1 MARNHSDQGK
11 NKKGKDKKGKN
22 KKGKDKKNKKD
33 KSIAAKMARGADRH
47 RLYEESVQEVE
58 SDVQMIDR
66 VYKKRY
72 GRLPLSLREDF
83 CGTAALCCEWARTR
97 ENNTAAGIDLEQEVL
112 DYCRQN
118 HFPKLDN
125 EQQTRIDLRL
135 GDVLEDDVS
144 GFDVTCAFNFSYF
157 CFQTRPLL
165 TQYFQMARKS
175 LGEEGLFIIDLYG
188 GADAQRTMTETREQ
202 EGFDYVWD
210 QHIFDPVTHHVINYI
225 HFEFPDGSEMRRAF
239 TYDWRLWS
247 IPELRDLMAD
257 AGFSESH
264 VYWEGT
270 DRKTNEPN
278 GVYRKV
284 TSAPDDPAFV
294 SYVVAYP

>member
-1 MARNHSDQGK
+1 MARNHSTQGRQK
-11 NKKGKDKKGKN
+11 SGRGKPSGKRRR
-22 KKGKDKKNKKD
+22 K
-33 KSIAAKMARGADRH
+33 AKRAVVPKMSRGADRH

-66 VYKKRY
+66 VFKKRY
-72 GRLPLSLREDF
+72 GRLPKRLREDF
-83 CGTAALCCEWARTR
+83 CGTAALCCEWVRTR
-97 ENNTAAGIDLEQEVL
+97 SDNRAVGVDIEPEVL
-112 DYCRQN
+112 EYSRQN
-118 HFPKLDN
+118 HFPKLDP
-125 EQQTRIDLRL
+125 EQQARVDLRE
-135 GDVLEDDVS
+135 GDVLADSTS

-157 CFQTRPLL
+157 CFQTRDLL
-165 TQYFQMARKS
+165 RRYFRMARKS
-175 LGEEGLFIIDLYG
+175 LAEEGLFIVDLYG

-210 QHIFDPVTHHVINYI
+210 QHVFDPVSHHVINYI
-225 HFEFPDGSEMRRAF
+225 HFEFPDGSSLRKAF

-247 IPELRDLMAD
+247 IPELRELLEE
-257 AGFSESH
+257 AGFGETA

-284 TSAPDDPAFV
+284 ESAPDDPAWV
-294 SYVVAYP
+294 SYIVAYP

>member
-1 MARNHSDQGK
+1 MAVARNHSQQG
-11 NKKGKDKKGKN
+11 
-22 KKGKDKKNKKD
+22 KKNKK
-33 KSIAAKMARGADRH
+33 KGGKKQRAVASKIAKGADRH

-58 SDVQMIDR
+58 SDVQMMDR
-66 VYKKRY
+66 VFKKQY
-72 GRLPLSLREDF
+72 GRLPKRMREDF
-83 CGTAALCCEWARTR
+83 CGTAALCCEWVRTR
-97 ENNTAAGIDLEQEVL
+97 PGNTAVGVDIEAEVL
-112 DYCRQN
+112 DYSLQH
-118 HFPKLDN
+118 HFPKLDS
-125 EQQTRIDLRL
+125 EQQSRVELREAN
-135 GDVLEDDVS
+135 VLEDDTT

-157 CFQTRPLL
+157 CFQTRELL
-165 TQYFQMARKS
+165 TAYFRKARES
-175 LGEEGLFIIDLYG
+175 LADEGLFIVDLYG

-210 QHIFDPVTHHVINYI
+210 QHVFDPVTHHVINYI

-247 IPELRDLMAD
+247 IPELRDLMKD
-257 AGFSESH
+257 AGFSETV

-284 TSAPDDPAFV
+284 ESAPDDPAWV
-294 SYVVAYP
+294 SYIVALP

>member
-1 MARNHSDQGK
+1 VARTHKNLGK
-11 NKKGKDKKGKN
+11 NKNGKDKKGKN
-22 KKGKDKKNKKD
+22 KSGKNKNKPRP
-33 KSIAAKMARGADRH
+33 ITAKMARGADRH

-58 SDVQMIDR
+58 SDVQMMDR
-66 VYKKRY
+66 VFKKRF
-72 GRLPLSLREDF
+72 GRPPRTMREDF
-83 CGTAALCCEWARTR
+83 CGTAALCCEWVRTR
-97 ENNTAAGIDLEQEVL
+97 DDNRATGVDFEQEVL
-112 DYCRQN
+112 DYSRQN
-118 HFPKLDN
+118 HFPKLDS
-125 EQQTRIDLRL
+125 EQQSRVELRL
-135 GDVLEDDVS
+135 GNVLEDDTR

-157 CFQTRPLL
+157 CFQNRPLL
-165 TQYFQMARKS
+165 KSYFEMARKS
-175 LGEEGLFIIDLYG
+175 LADEGLFIIDLYG

-225 HFEFPDGSEMRRAF
+225 HFEFPDGSEIRRAF

-247 IPELRDLMAD
+247 IPELREILAD
-257 AGFSESH
+257 AGFSETE

-284 TSAPDDPAFV
+284 TSAPDDPAWV
-294 SYVVAYP
+294 SYIVAYR